1 MIYSCLPG
9 VTLVLSKLYIRQFS
23 VAFGLQANLT
33 KSFIY
38 FGGVEKTE
46 QMRILQIISYSL
58 EELPFKYLGIPL
70 DTKYLTIL
78 RWQPLVER
86 IVARVSSW
94 TARKLS
100 YAGRVELVQTVL
112 FGIQSYWAQ
121 LFIIPAKVMK
131 LIKAYC
137 RSYIWGYNL
146 TNLQVWNKAAIT
158 KTYWDLAHKK
168 DKASIRWIH
177 AYYIKGKNILDIAIP
192 QHASWMVRKILDAR
206 KNAQQIPSLN
216 QQKNF
221 IKQIYLGLMGN
232 HNKVKW
238 RRLLFHNDARPRE
251 IFSMWLQCHER
262 LLIVDRLAKWESK

>member
-58 EELPFKYLGIPL
+58 GELPFKYLGIPL

-100 YAGRVELVQTVL
+100 YARRVELVQTVL

-131 LIKAYC
+131 L
-137 RSYIWGYNL
+137 
-146 TNLQVWNKAAIT
+146 AAIT